1 MWCQQDVKPEKG
13 FVRLCLEC
21 MEPVCYVRCIQDVY
35 DGDVNDDD
43 DDDDYGDDS
52 NDKSDD

>member
-43 DDDDYGDDS
+43 DDEDYGDDS

>member
-1 MWCQQDVKPEKG
+1 
-13 FVRLCLEC
+13 

-43 DDDDYGDDS
+43 EEYGDDS

>member
-1 MWCQQDVKPEKG
+1 
-13 FVRLCLEC
+13 

-43 DDDDYGDDS
+43 DDDDEDYGDDS
-52 NDKSDD
+52 NDKSDDWLNQLIDGW